1 MCCATGLPLAR
12 RRVAGKGSAAVA
24 TSSSTARW
32 CGRVSCWPGRPR
44 VVGSRRS
51 RDCPGRSPAARAQR
65 ALVEHG
71 GVQCGFCTP
80 GMVVLTRLLTDK
92 PAPTRDE
99 VADAIGGNIC
109 RCTGYGKI
117 VDAMVALS
125 AQDVVNGSDLD
136 AGGLRLVGRRVP
148 RLDGASKAAG
158 RAVTSTISC
167 SHSCSTPASSGV
179 PWPTLGWSRPKR
191 RRPRLVPTSR
201 SCCRPSRPD
210 CRRWD
215 IRSGVP

>member
-1 MCCATGLPLAR
+1 M
-12 RRVAGKGSAAVA
+12 
-24 TSSSTARW
+24 
-32 CGRVSCWPGRPR
+32 
-44 VVGSRRS
+44 
-51 RDCPGRSPAARAQR
+51 AARAQR

-80 GMVVLTRLLTDK
+80 GMVVALTRLLTDK

-148 RLDGASKAAG
+148 RLDGAPKAAG
-158 RAVTSTISC
+158 SSRYVDDLVFPQLLHARLVRSPVAHARGRGRADGGRGSSRRRDRAV
-167 SHSCSTPASSGV
+167 G
-179 PWPTLGWSRPKR
+179 LLRPIAVDG
-191 RRPRLVPTSR
+191 LA
-201 SCCRPSRPD
+201 
-210 CRRWD
+210 
-215 IRSGVP
+215 RSGVP